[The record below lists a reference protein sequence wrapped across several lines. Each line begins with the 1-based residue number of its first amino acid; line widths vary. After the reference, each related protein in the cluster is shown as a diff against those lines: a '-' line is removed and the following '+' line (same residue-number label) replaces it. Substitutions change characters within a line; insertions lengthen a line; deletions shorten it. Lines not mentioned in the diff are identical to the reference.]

1 MISTHKPTEPAL
13 ILIAVV
19 LFCVMTGMAQ
29 ERDGRL
35 RGRITDQ
42 AGALI
47 AGATVSVTDTDGKQ
61 TSTVAN
67 SAGEYVFR
75 DLKPGNY
82 TVTAVMT
89 GFAAYEN
96 PDLIMVSG
104 QSKTLDILLT
114 IRLLEQVTVQ
124 TEPRRIGTDPENSAS
139 DIVLSGSQMD
149 ILSDDPDQ
157 LAADLAALA
166 GVADGPNNR
175 QLTVDGFTASKLP
188 SKASIREIRINA
200 NPLAAQQD
208 FFGFGRIDVFTKP
221 GTNKFAGQAFMTFND
236 ESLNGRDPFAPN
248 RAQLQR
254 RLYGGSFSGPLR
266 TGKASFF
273 LDFERR
279 DITENAV
286 VAATVL
292 DSSFNVTP
300 FNLAVVTP
308 QQRTNFST
316 RVDLQLNPRHTVVAR
331 FNYIRADYQNQ
342 GVGGFSLPSRAY
354 DQTGYAAIFQLTETA
369 LLSNSV
375 LNETR
380 FQYIND
386 VTDRIG
392 DNSIPTI
399 NVLDAFVDGG
409 SQVGPSKETANS
421 FELHNTT
428 SWLHGQHTLKAG
440 ARFRGYFLTD
450 AAPTNFGGTFTFSS
464 LAQYQRVL
472 QGMPG
477 VRPSQFSI
485 AGGDPE
491 ASARRLDLHVFFQDD
506 WRVAPNLTLSYG
518 LRVQAQTN
526 VKDKI
531 NPAPR
536 FSFAW
541 APGAGDARQPKTVI
555 RGGIGIFYY
564 VYPESLTLLTH
575 RFNGIDQQQFIINNP
590 DFFPVV
596 PPIELLEDGAVSQTI
611 RRAQRD
617 LNQPYSI
624 KSTFSVERQLAQRT
638 KLSVTH
644 ILERD
649 VHLLRSRNINAPLP
663 GTFNPLVP
671 GSGVRPFKEAGNIFS
686 FESSSTDLDNTVF
699 INLDTEPIKNLSA
712 LVLVGLS
719 KETND
724 ADGPFGFPMNSYDVR
739 ADYGSDLNDI
749 HAFSNIGITY
759 TGPWGLTFNSLIR
772 MASANRFNITTGR
785 DTNGDGVFTE
795 RPAFATD
802 VTKPGVVVSRFGA
815 FDPNPGPGQQIIPR
829 NFGTGPTL
837 FQANLRIAKT
847 FRFNLFAG
855 ASTHSRKAAKPEQ
868 KRYALTVSVSG
879 QNIFN
884 NTNFGPFIGNL
895 NSPHFGQAN
904 ATASTAR
911 RIDLQARFSF

>member
-1 MISTHKPTEPAL
+1 MLSNHPLTKPTL
-13 ILIAVV
+13 ILMA
-19 LFCVMTGMAQ
+19 LFSFCVMTGIAQ
-29 ERDGRL
+29 ERGGRL
-35 RGRITDQ
+35 RGRVTDQ

-61 TSTVAN
+61 TSAVAN
-67 SAGEYVFR
+67 NTGEYVFQ

-82 TVTAVMT
+82 TLTAVMT

-96 PDLIMVSG
+96 SDLIIVAG
-104 QSKTLDILLT
+104 QSKTLDILLP
-114 IRLLEQVTVQ
+114 IRLREQVTVQ
-124 TEPRRIGTDPENSAS
+124 GERRRVGTDPENSAS
-139 DIVLSGSQMD
+139 EIVLSGSQLD

-157 LAADLAALA
+157 LAADLQAL
-166 GVADGPNNR
+166 GGLADGPNIS
-175 QLTVDGFTASKLP
+175 QLTVDGFSGGKLP

-221 GTNKFAGQAFMTFND
+221 GTSKFAGQAFMTFND

-248 RAQLQR
+248 RASYQR
-254 RLYGGSFSGPLR
+254 RLYGFSFSGPLR
-266 TGKASFF
+266 AGKSSFF

-279 DITENAV
+279 DITENAI

-292 DSSFNVTP
+292 DSFFNVTP
-300 FNLAVVTP
+300 LNQVVVTP

-316 RVDLQLNPRHTVVAR
+316 RVDFQLNPKHTLVAR
-331 FNYIRADYQNQ
+331 FNYIRANYQNQ

-354 DQTGYAAIFQLTETA
+354 DQSGYAAILQLTETA

-380 FQYIND
+380 FQYIYD
-386 VTDRIG
+386 VTDRMG

-399 NVLDAFVDGG
+399 NVLEAFVDGG
-409 SQVGPSKETANS
+409 SQVGPSTERSNS
-421 FELHNTT
+421 FELQNTT
-428 SWLHGQHTLKAG
+428 TWLKGQHTLKAG

-450 AAPTNFGGTFTFSS
+450 IAPTNFGGTFSFSS
-464 LAQYQRVL
+464 LAQYRQVL
-472 QGMPG
+472 QGVPG

-491 ASARRLDLHVFFQDD
+491 ASARRFDLHVFFQDD

-518 LRVQAQTN
+518 LRAQAQTN
-526 VKDKI
+526 VRDRI
-531 NPAPR
+531 NPGPR

-541 APGAGDARQPKTVI
+541 APGAGVARQPKTVI
-555 RGGIGIFYY
+555 RGGAGIFYY
-564 VYPESLTLLTH
+564 SYSETMTLLTH
-575 RFNGIDQQQFIINNP
+575 RFNGIAQRQFIISNP
-590 DFFPVV
+590 DFFPVA
-596 PPIELLEDGAVSQTI
+596 PPIEHLVDAAFSQTI
-611 RRAQRD
+611 RRADPD

-624 KSTFSVERQLAQRT
+624 KAMFSVERQLAQRT
-638 KLSVTH
+638 TLSITH
-644 ILERD
+644 IYERD

-671 GSGVRPFKEAGNIFS
+671 GSGVRPFKDAGNIFS
-686 FESSSTDLDNTVF
+686 FESTSNNLDNTVF
-699 INLDTEPIKNLSA
+699 INIDTEPIKNLSA
-712 LVLVGLS
+712 LVLIGLS

-724 ADGPFGFPMNSYDVR
+724 GDGPFSFPMNSYDLR
-739 ADYGSDLNDI
+739 ADHGSDLNDI
-749 HAFSNIGITY
+749 HAFSNISITY
-759 TGPWGLTFNSLIR
+759 SGPWGLTFNSFIR
-772 MASANRFNITTGR
+772 TSSANRFNITTGR

-802 VTKPGVVVSRFGA
+802 LSKPGVVVTRFGA
-815 FDPNPGPGQQIIPR
+815 FDPNPGPGQRIIPR

-837 FQANLRIAKT
+837 FQVNLRLAKT

-855 ASTHSRKAAKPEQ
+855 AATKSGPAAKPEP
-868 KRYALTVSVSG
+868 KRYALSVSVSG

-895 NSPHFGQAN
+895 NSPLFGQAN
-904 ATASTAR
+904 ATASTPR
-911 RIDLQARFSF
+911 RFDLQARFSF